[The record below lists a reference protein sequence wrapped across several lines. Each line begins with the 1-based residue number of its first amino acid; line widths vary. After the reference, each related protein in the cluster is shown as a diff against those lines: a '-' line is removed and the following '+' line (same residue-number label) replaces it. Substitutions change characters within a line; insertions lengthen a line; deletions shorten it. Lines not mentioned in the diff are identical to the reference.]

1 MTKLITII
9 FISLGCLISVILLL
23 VDRAIELNTAL
34 ALCIGSVLVV
44 ALLHGVITEEFDGID
59 LSFSNLPALYGFV
72 YGMYY
77 VPALLIFC
85 LNANASK
92 NNIIEVSLLIYLG
105 YIGWRTGLALSG
117 CSKKTLCVPAFG
129 RRDAASL
136 LMLCWIGF
144 SAVLIGYWYRISVGA
159 FYTHGNVVEQDLTLT
174 GSLLWNGTSQF
185 ELPGFMLLAML
196 ASTGLVRKSATISL
210 YIIASILFVIHL
222 SAGEFNRLFIDS
234 ILVIS
239 VLQVS
244 SGFRI
249 TWRRLVGGFCA
260 FAVVLLFIQVTRV
273 VSTVAGVGKGDLADS
288 ISLVEKGISA
298 SSGSAAT
305 IASANTLDRV
315 SMPVAF
321 LSTLIQRVNDGEP
334 YIYGKVLLHQ
344 LSSVIPRAIWPDK
357 PVYSS
362 MQIDIKHEYGL
373 PEIDDSSGSPISYYA
388 FFGPMGVFVGSF
400 LFGVLIGS
408 LLRFVAKSN
417 DPLMWLVLI
426 WVYGAAI
433 YIEIDQVIN
442 IVLALRYCIMAY
454 TVFLLIRLFYPD
466 KGYTLSSNTAN

>member
-1 MTKLITII
+1 
-9 FISLGCLISVILLL
+9 
-23 VDRAIELNTAL
+23 
-34 ALCIGSVLVV
+34 
-44 ALLHGVITEEFDGID
+44 
-59 LSFSNLPALYGFV
+59 
-72 YGMYY
+72 
-77 VPALLIFC
+77 
-85 LNANASK
+85 
-92 NNIIEVSLLIYLG
+92 
-105 YIGWRTGLALSG
+105 
-117 CSKKTLCVPAFG
+117 
-129 RRDAASL
+129 
-136 LMLCWIGF
+136 
-144 SAVLIGYWYRISVGA
+144 
-159 FYTHGNVVEQDLTLT
+159 
-174 GSLLWNGTSQF
+174 
-185 ELPGFMLLAML
+185 MLLAML